1 MRILDE
7 VAGAKTIGI
16 SGHIRPDGD
25 CVGSCLGMK
34 LFLEKAMPEAKVDCY
49 LEKPADF
56 FSCIKGFDQIKTEAT
71 AEMKYDAFIVLD
83 SVPQRTGFAEPL
95 YNSARKKINIDHH
108 ISNKGGSD
116 ADYIIADASSS
127 CEVVYDVIDKDLLD
141 KDIALAIYVGIIH
154 DTGVMQYSNT
164 KPKTLRTV
172 ADLLEFDFPFSRII
186 DETFY
191 EKTFVQNQLLGEA
204 LLGSSLHHDGRIAV
218 SIVTKE
224 LLERYHATSMD
235 LEGVVNQLRLTKGV
249 DVAIFLYELE
259 PGVYKASL
267 RSTEAVDVA
276 KVVVEFGG
284 GGHVR
289 AAGATL
295 PGDPEASV
303 QLLIREILK
312 QMDGK

>member
-34 LFLEKAMPEAKVDCY
+34 LFLEKAMPEAEVDCY

-56 FSCIKGFDQIKTEAT
+56 FSCIKGFDQIKTETT

>member
-1 MRILDE
+1 M
-7 VAGAKTIGI
+7 
-16 SGHIRPDGD
+16 
-25 CVGSCLGMK
+25 
-34 LFLEKAMPEAKVDCY
+34 
-49 LEKPADF
+49 
-56 FSCIKGFDQIKTEAT
+56 
-71 AEMKYDAFIVLD
+71 
-83 SVPQRTGFAEPL
+83 
-95 YNSARKKINIDHH
+95 
-108 ISNKGGSD
+108 
-116 ADYIIADASSS
+116 
-127 CEVVYDVIDKDLLD
+127 
-141 KDIALAIYVGIIH
+141 
-154 DTGVMQYSNT
+154 
-164 KPKTLRTV
+164 
-172 ADLLEFDFPFSRII
+172 
-186 DETFY
+186 
-191 EKTFVQNQLLGEA
+191 
-204 LLGSSLHHDGRIAV
+204 
-218 SIVTKE
+218 TKE

-267 RSTEAVDVA
+267 RSTETVDVA